1 MQPHATTAGEPV
13 PVFKLYGETRDW
25 PTPDLIH
32 CESIAERSRLH
43 DWRIRPHRHRD
54 LTHLLYVRAGE
65 VVVLLD
71 GELVRPSTPLL
82 LVLPEMCVHGFR
94 FSADVQGQVLT
105 LAAPLVQQLREQ
117 PGPARAALSTAGA
130 YPLGADAAYV
140 DMLVETL
147 AREYAG
153 AAAGRDLLLR
163 SLMTALVVW
172 AGRQVRARPETAAA
186 TADPAE
192 RHLRQ
197 YTRLIER
204 HFREH
209 RSLEYYAGR
218 IGVSTSHL
226 NAVCR
231 GLAGRSALQI
241 LHERLVL
248 EAKRSLVYTILPIRS
263 VSEHLGFSEPAYFT
277 RFFKRHVGLSP
288 RAFRQQGRLQR

>member
-1 MQPHATTAGEPV
+1 MQPHVTKAGGPV
-13 PVFKLYGETRDW
+13 PVFKLYGETRAW

-54 LTHLLYVRAGE
+54 LTHLLYVRTGQ

-71 GELVRPSTPLL
+71 GEQVRPSTPVL

-94 FSADVQGQVLT
+94 FSEDVQGHVLT

-117 PGPARAALSTAGA
+117 PGPARAALSTAGG

-147 AREYAG
+147 VREYAG
-153 AAAGRDLLLR
+153 TAAGRDLLLR

-172 AGRQVRARPETAAA
+172 AGRQVRARTAAA
-186 TADPAE
+186 ARDSAE

-209 RSLEYYAGR
+209 RSLEYYARR

-231 GLAGRSALQI
+231 SLAGRSALQI

-248 EAKRSLVYTILPIRS
+248 EAKRSLIYTILPIRS

>member
-1 MQPHATTAGEPV
+1 MQPHANTAGEPV

-54 LTHLLYVRAGE
+54 LTHLLYVRTGE

-130 YPLGADAAYV
+130 YPLGDDAVYV

-147 AREYAG
+147 AREYTG

-197 YTRLIER
+197 YTRLIEH

-231 GLAGRSALQI
+231 CLTGRSALQI